1 MAETQRTQAGSVLA
15 EVSSAMVKLHKE
27 QFGRGPTHA
36 RADFAGRDA
45 LVCTLEN
52 ALLPGERA
60 MVELGEAQKV
70 RESRTFL
77 QAATADLFTGA
88 VEDILGR
95 KVRAFSSAVDP
106 EAGVVFEVFA
116 FQPRED
122 GQSDGAGPV
131 ASA

>member
-1 MAETQRTQAGSVLA
+1 MAEPQTQQGSALA
-15 EVSSAMVKLHKE
+15 AASSAMVRLHKE

-36 RADFAGRDA
+36 RADFAGRDV

-52 ALLPGERA
+52 ALLPAERA

-77 QAATADLFTGA
+77 QAATADLFIGA

-95 KVRAFSSAVDP
+95 KVRAFSSAIDP